1 MIVIMKNYQ
10 RIVSIVFIFLG
21 LSAMVAEAGNL
32 YRYRNNQGN
41 LVIDYAVPPKYVSN
55 GYEILSES
63 GTVIDVIEPQ
73 VDPEDMEPEEVQRS
87 RSEAEAARQK
97 EDEMLLRTYS
107 EIAELEAAMDRKLK
121 QLDREIEIIQSNL
134 EKNEK
139 ALDASRVKAANY
151 QLGGRHV
158 PKALLKNMDS
168 QIHEQRDGE
177 NMLVVRQQE
186 YQGTKDRYLGYLDR
200 LKTLK
205 GINKGKGL
213 EKDAVTP
220 EAIIP

>member
-1 MIVIMKNYQ
+1 MKNCQ
-10 RIVSIVFIFLG
+10 RTVSVVFVLSTFL
-21 LSAMVAEAGNL
+21 LSLLATVAEAGNL
-32 YRYRNNQGN
+32 YRYRNNEGN
-41 LVIDYAVPPKYVSN
+41 LVIDYAVPPEYVAS

-73 VDPEDMEPEEVQRS
+73 VALEEMQIS
-87 RSEAEAARQK
+87 RLEAEAAQQK

-186 YQGTKDRYLGYLDR
+186 YQGTKDRYMGYLDR

-205 GINKGKGL
+205 GI
-213 EKDAVTP
+213 EKDTVTP
-220 EAIIP
+220 EAVIP

>member
-1 MIVIMKNYQ
+1 MKNYQ

-21 LSAMVAEAGNL
+21 LFAMVAEAGNL
-32 YRYRNNQGN
+32 YRYRNHEGN
-41 LVIDYAVPPKYVSN
+41 LVIDYAVPPQYVAN

-87 RSEAEAARQK
+87 RSEAEAAQQK

-139 ALDASRVKAANY
+139 ALDVSRVKAANY

-186 YQGTKDRYLGYLDR
+186 YQGTKDRYQGYLDR

-205 GINKGKGL
+205 GLNKGKGL
-213 EKDAVTP
+213 EEDVVTP
-220 EAIIP
+220 EAVIP